1 MKKII
6 AVLLLVCSLLTLCAC
21 GAKKQDASSANKLV
35 YGEKYIKASDVSL
48 KEAEQKYYVF
58 EKDYLTFYC
67 YDETYDGRVHYTI
80 TYKYEI
86 MDEGTL
92 AYFFDS
98 IEIYDDDDVT
108 KEREKNMDRGILLFS
123 QNVLSTQSGTFYVRE
138 SYLEDELENFG
149 KKD

>member
-6 AVLLLVCSLLTLCAC
+6 AVLVLACSLLTLCAC

-58 EKDYLTFYC
+58 EKDYLIFYC
-67 YDETYDGRVHYTI
+67 YDETYDGRFHYTI

-108 KEREKNMDRGILLFS
+108 KEREKNMGYGILLFS
-123 QNVLSTQSGTFYVRE
+123 ENVISTQAGTLFVRE
-138 SYLEDELENFG
+138 SYLENEIENFG
-149 KKD
+149 KDE